1 MPSPIPFRLLGLD
14 HVVLR
19 VRDPARAERFYVD
32 VLGCTLERRQDAIG
46 LTQLR
51 AGAALIDLVD
61 VHGAIGREGGAAPG
75 PDGRNMDHF
84 CLQIGGFEAAALADH
99 LRAHGVDPGEVRRR
113 FGAEGEGPSIY
124 IDDPDGNRIELK
136 ASPRSQATETAG
148 SDAVT
153 KASKSPAG
161 MGRANK

>member
-1 MPSPIPFRLLGLD
+1 
-14 HVVLR
+14 
-19 VRDPARAERFYVD
+19 
-32 VLGCTLERRQDAIG
+32 
-46 LTQLR
+46 
-51 AGAALIDLVD
+51 
-61 VHGAIGREGGAAPG
+61 
-75 PDGRNMDHF
+75 MDHF

-136 ASPRSQATETAG
+136 ASARPQATKMAG